1 METVPKGYK
10 QTEVGVIPEEW
21 TLKPIKG
28 FAEIRG
34 RVGWK
39 GYTKKDLVP
48 IGPYAI
54 GAKHIDKYNR
64 INLSEP
70 TCLSMEKYEESPEI
84 MVVPGDILIVQRG
97 TIGKI
102 AFVDQD
108 YGKAT
113 INPSMAIIR
122 VKQVSAKYVA
132 CFLLSDFGNS
142 QIASDTSST
151 GVPMISQK
159 QIGAFIVPLPPSI
172 TEQQAIAAALS
183 DADALIESLE
193 QLLTKKRQ
201 IKQGAMQE
209 LLTGKRR
216 LPGFTGNWETKP
228 FDDVLV
234 RINIKSYQIQSSEY
248 LPSGSIPVVDQ
259 GKLKIIAFSD
269 NENHRFKYPK
279 DGVIVFGDHTCV
291 VKFIDFDFVVGADGT
306 QVISAKGAQCSRFHA
321 YSLEYDGI
329 QSTGYNRHFGML
341 KERLFMTPAPEEQT
355 AIASVLSDMDT
366 ELEALEGKLDKAR
379 QVKQGMMQQL
389 LTGKVRLV

>member
-1 METVPKGYK
+1 MSMETVPKGYK
-10 QTEVGVIPEEW
+10 QTEVGMIPEEW

-70 TCLSMEKYEESPEI
+70 TCLSMKKYEESPEI

-159 QIGAFIVPLPPSI
+159 QIGSFIVPLPPSI

-216 LPGFTGNWETKP
+216 LPGFTHNWETTLLGDICTLKSGESITSKDIYP
-228 FDDVLV
+228 SGDYLCYGGNGIRGYAKSFTHNGCFLLIGRVGALCGNINLVEGRIYASEHVLV
-234 RINIKSYQIQSSEY
+234 GTVRE
-248 LPSGSIPVVDQ
+248 
-259 GKLKIIAFSD
+259 
-269 NENHRFKYPK
+269 
-279 DGVIVFGDHTCV
+279 GVSHSWLALI
-291 VKFIDFDFVVGADGT
+291 
-306 QVISAKGAQCSRFHA
+306 
-321 YSLEYDGI
+321 L
-329 QSTGYNRHFGML
+329 
-341 KERLFMTPAPEEQT
+341 ERLKLNRLSEASAQPVLTSTKLSILEINLPTLPEQT
-355 AIASVLSDMDT
+355 AIAAVLSDMDA
-366 ELEALEGKLDKAR
+366 ELEALEAKLDKAR
-379 QVKQGMMQQL
+379 QIKQGMMQQL